1 VWYWYRDRQV
11 DLWNRIEDP
20 EINPN
25 TYVHEIFDKGSKP
38 IHFSVSCFL
47 LGIFLVYIFNA
58 NNSPE
63 IK

>member
-38 IHFSVSCFL
+38 IHFSV
-47 LGIFLVYIFNA
+47 FNVPTTHPRS
-58 NNSPE
+58 NNVVWVWLSV
-63 IK
+63 